1 MWSKRIGVLSV
12 LAVLVFSAAAFAAVQ
27 DFKDFTVDVPD
38 DWTATQNGTTVGI
51 VANDN
56 SAAVSV
62 TVDKRDGMEAKDLAA
77 AFAEKLKGS
86 EPVFEDNVYHF
97 DFKNDS
103 FTTPREPVVSITMS
117 SIFPS
122 GLPLIRTDDAASDG
136 APWIKTIPAIPAHRT
151 QPRARGKNLPRTV
164 SFEPPAPRV
173 FHKPNNLR
181 TFPHL
186 NFIKDN
192 DGYGANRT
200 PYPSNSQIQ
209 TQRR

>member
-86 EPVFEDNVYHF
+86 EPVFEDNV
-97 DFKNDS
+97 
-103 FTTPREPVVSITMS
+103 
-117 SIFPS
+117 
-122 GLPLIRTDDAASDG
+122 G
-136 APWIKTIPAIPAHRT
+136 
-151 QPRARGKNLPRTV
+151 
-164 SFEPPAPRV
+164 
-173 FHKPNNLR
+173 
-181 TFPHL
+181 
-186 NFIKDN
+186 
-192 DGYGANRT
+192 
-200 PYPSNSQIQ
+200 
-209 TQRR
+209 

>member
-86 EPVFEDNVYHF
+86 EPVLEDDVYHF
-97 DFKNDS
+97 DFKNEAGVESRAILNTEDDKYLLLVITGQNPKLEALIDS
-103 FTTPREPVVSITMS
+103 I
-117 SIFPS
+117 
-122 GLPLIRTDDAASDG
+122 
-136 APWIKTIPAIPAHRT
+136 
-151 QPRARGKNLPRTV
+151 QGK
-164 SFEPPAPRV
+164 
-173 FHKPNNLR
+173 
-181 TFPHL
+181 
-186 NFIKDN
+186 
-192 DGYGANRT
+192 
-200 PYPSNSQIQ
+200 
-209 TQRR
+209 

>member
-77 AFAEKLKGS
+77 AFAQKLKGS
-86 EPVFEDNVYHF
+86 EPVLEDDVYTF
-97 DFKNDS
+97 TFKNDS
-103 FTTPREPVVSITMS
+103 GVESRAILNTEDDKYLLLVITGQNPKLEALIDSI
-117 SIFPS
+117 
-122 GLPLIRTDDAASDG
+122 
-136 APWIKTIPAIPAHRT
+136 
-151 QPRARGKNLPRTV
+151 QGK
-164 SFEPPAPRV
+164 
-173 FHKPNNLR
+173 
-181 TFPHL
+181 
-186 NFIKDN
+186 
-192 DGYGANRT
+192 
-200 PYPSNSQIQ
+200 
-209 TQRR
+209 

>member
-12 LAVLVFSAAAFAAVQ
+12 LAVFVFSAAAFAAVQ

-97 DFKNDS
+97 DFKNEAGVESRAILNTEDDKYLLLVITGQNPKLEALIDS
-103 FTTPREPVVSITMS
+103 I
-117 SIFPS
+117 
-122 GLPLIRTDDAASDG
+122 
-136 APWIKTIPAIPAHRT
+136 
-151 QPRARGKNLPRTV
+151 QGK
-164 SFEPPAPRV
+164 
-173 FHKPNNLR
+173 
-181 TFPHL
+181 
-186 NFIKDN
+186 
-192 DGYGANRT
+192 
-200 PYPSNSQIQ
+200 
-209 TQRR
+209 